1 MRLIHFSNT
10 PVKLETLIARGQEEN
25 GDMKPKGLWVSDEDA
40 ECSWSWW
47 CKVENFRLDMLTH
60 VHEVTLS
67 NSAEICFLR
76 TPGEII
82 EFGREFRVQHGPFA
96 GGSTLGYH
104 LMMLDWVKVI
114 QRWHGIVITPYQW
127 ACRLENDTFWYYGWD
142 AASGCI
148 WEPSA
153 IGSVILREVVEAP
166 APTND
171 DAEPD

>member
-1 MRLIHFSNT
+1 MRLVHFSNA
-10 PVKLETLIARGQEEN
+10 PVKLDTLIARGQDEQ

-47 CKVENFRLDMLTH
+47 CKGENFRLGDLTH

-67 NSAEICFLR
+67 NTAEICYLR

-82 EFGREFRVQHGPFA
+82 DFGREFRVQHGPFA

-104 LMMLDWVKVI
+104 LMMLDWVRVI

-127 ACRLENDTFWYYGWD
+127 ACRMENDCFWYYGWD

-153 IGSVILREVVEAP
+153 IGSIILREVTEVP
-166 APTND
+166 QPTNYD
-171 DAEPD
+171 DESE